1 MLKLFIILFITAALF
16 FLRGALTPAFL
27 GIAIAYILDPYV
39 CWLEKKLSAKRFLCV
54 LLAYLTVAGAFSLLA
69 VGFADIACDHLT
81 SGSVQS
87 IIASL
92 QSYYEEYKS
101 LIKQL
106 FGISFGR
113 TDLVLMAQSLGS
125 GLAKFFIGAVA
136 AMYLLKDKDFFLRLC
151 SKGLHL
157 FLGQK
162 SHGILR
168 EIAFSINDVISAFLR
183 GVFVDSV
190 IVAFLSSLGLALIGV
205 DFSIFIGCFAGIANV
220 IPYFG
225 PVIGII
231 PASLIALAQGG
242 LSKAVLAALAL
253 FAVQQIE
260 SNFIYPRIIG
270 KSTGLHPFFVLI
282 AVSAAGAVGGL
293 LWMIL
298 AVPLAG
304 IIKVL
309 LEKWAQGQ

>member
-1 MLKLFIILFITAALF
+1 MLKLLIIFAAVLAFF
-16 FLRGALTPAFL
+16 FLRHALIPAFI

-39 CWLEKKLSAKRFLCV
+39 CWLEKKLSLQRVFCV
-54 LLAYLTVAGAFSLLA
+54 GVAYLTVAGALCLLIF
-69 VGFADIACDHLT
+69 GFADIAADRLA
-81 SGSVQS
+81 SE
-87 IIASL
+87 SL
-92 QSYYEEYKS
+92 QTALLSLQAYYEEYKS
-101 LIKQL
+101 LIRQL

-113 TDLVLMAQSLGS
+113 TDIVLLAQSLGNA
-125 GLAKFFIGAVA
+125 LAKFFIGAVA
-136 AMYLLKDKDFFLRLC
+136 AIYLLKDKAFFLRLC

-162 SHGILR
+162 THGILR
-168 EIAFSINDVISAFLR
+168 EIAFSVNDVITAFLR

-190 IVAFLSSLGLALIGV
+190 IVAFLSSLALALIGV
-205 DFSIFIGCFAGIANV
+205 DFSIFIGCFAGIANI

-231 PASLIALAQGG
+231 PAALIALVQGG

-253 FAVQQIE
+253 FAVQQVE

-282 AVSAAGAVGGL
+282 SVSAAGAVGGL

-309 LEKWAQGQ
+309 FEKWAQTQ

>member
-1 MLKLFIILFITAALF
+1 MLKLLIIFFIVTAFF
-16 FLRGALTPAFL
+16 FLRRALVPAFL

-54 LLAYLTVAGAFSLLA
+54 LLAYLTVAGTFCLLA

-81 SGSVQS
+81 AG
-87 IIASL
+87 SL
-92 QSYYEEYKS
+92 QSIVTSLQAYYEEYKS
-101 LIKQL
+101 LIRQL
-106 FGISFGR
+106 FGISFGQA
-113 TDLVLMAQSLGS
+113 DVVLMVQSLGS
-125 GLAKFFIGAVA
+125 GLTRFFIGAVA

-151 SKGLHL
+151 NKGLHL

-162 SHGILR
+162 AHGILR
-168 EIAFSINDVISAFLR
+168 EIAFSINDVVSAFLR

-190 IVAFLSSLGLALIGV
+190 IVAFLSSLALALIGV
-205 DFSIFIGCFAGIANV
+205 DFSVFIGCFAGIANV

-231 PASLIALAQGG
+231 PASLIALAQDG
-242 LSKAVLAALAL
+242 LSKAILAALAL
-253 FAVQQIE
+253 FAVQQVE

-282 AVSAAGAVGGL
+282 SVSAAGAVGGL

-309 LEKWAQGQ
+309 LEKWAQSQ